1 MKQILRNLSIEQIEA
16 VQNHLEQNPAW
27 DRYEQPIEMDD
38 LDMDVDGNIKY
49 CYSWKTRSEGG
60 DSTGFN
66 TVTEMYD
73 EQYVTLLTK
82 EQLEAEVKS
91 RKQNAN

>member
-1 MKQILRNLSIEQIEA
+1 MKQILRTLTIEQIEA
-16 VQNHLEQNPAW
+16 VQNYLEQNPAW

-38 LDMDVDGNIKY
+38 LDMDVDGNIQY
-49 CYSWKTRSEGG
+49 CYSWKTCI
-60 DSTGFN
+60 DCDDCTGFN

-73 EQYVTLLTK
+73 EQYITLLTK

-91 RKQNAN
+91 RKENAN

>member
-1 MKQILRNLSIEQIEA
+1 MKQILRTLTIEQIEA
-16 VQNHLEQNPAW
+16 VQNYLEQNPAW
-27 DRYEQPIEMDD
+27 DRYEQPVEMDD
-38 LDMDVDGNIKY
+38 LDMDVDGNIQY
-49 CYSWKTRSEGG
+49 CYSWKTRSECN

-73 EQYVTLLTK
+73 EQYITLLTK

-91 RKQNAN
+91 RKENAN